1 MKKEENKTI
10 NQFDSDH
17 IDWLK
22 DKLSFIQKN
31 QFANTLYDREN
42 PFKVTQEELDFICE
56 EDQKSERY
64 FMDYL
69 LKEWDS
75 KTKKYVPRWIRNPYQ
90 TDAQVKRYL
99 SYYFSKKCK
108 DKISRLRITSENM
121 LEQKVTTKTID
132 TNEDVKIS
140 LREYWFDERYKP
152 WTQEENFSYKDI
164 IEFSHDIEFK
174 VVDEK
179 DSEYFKHCE
188 YLKSSKKV
196 DPKVIDQ
203 SVDLIKERSSIQ

>member
-1 MKKEENKTI
+1 MKQEEKKLI
-10 NQFDSDH
+10 NQFNSDH

-22 DKLSFIQKN
+22 TKLSFIQKN
-31 QFANTLYDREN
+31 SLAHTLYNREN
-42 PFKVTQEELDFICE
+42 PFKVTQAELDFICN

-64 FMDYL
+64 FMDYSL
-69 LKEWDS
+69 QEWDS
-75 KTKKYVPRWIRNPYQ
+75 KAKRHFPRWVRQPYL

-121 LEQKVTTKTID
+121 LEQKVTVKTID
-132 TNEDVKIS
+132 TNEYVKIS
-140 LREYWFDERYKP
+140 LREYFFDGRYKP
-152 WTQEENFSYKDI
+152 WTEEEHFSHKDI
-164 IEFSHDIEFK
+164 IEFAHDIKFE

-188 YLKSSKKV
+188 YLKSKEV
-196 DPKVIDQ
+196 NPKVVNQ
-203 SVDLIKERSSIQ
+203 SVDLIKEQSSIQ

>member
-42 PFKVTQEELDFICE
+42 PFKVTQAELDFICE

-69 LKEWDS
+69 LKEWNPRS
-75 KTKKYVPRWIRNPYQ
+75 KTYSPRWVRQPYQ
-90 TDAQVKRYL
+90 TDSQVKRYL

-108 DKISRLRITSENM
+108 DKISNLRITSERM
-121 LEQKVTTKTID
+121 LEKKVYVFNYE
-132 TNEDVKIS
+132 TNQDETMF
-140 LREYWFDERYKP
+140 LRENWFDERYRP

-164 IEFSHDIEFK
+164 IEFSHDIKFK

-179 DSEYFKHCE
+179 DSEYFQHCE
-188 YLKSSKKV
+188 YLKSKEV
-196 DPKVIDQ
+196 DPKVVNQ
-203 SVDLIKERSSIQ
+203 SVDLIKEQSSIQ

>member
-42 PFKVTQEELDFICE
+42 PFKVTQAELDFICE

-69 LKEWDS
+69 LKEWNPR
-75 KTKKYVPRWIRNPYQ
+75 TKKYSPRWVRQPYQ
-90 TDAQVKRYL
+90 TDSQVKRYL

-108 DKISRLRITSENM
+108 DKISNLRITSERM
-121 LEQKVTTKTID
+121 LEKKVYVFNYE
-132 TNEDVKIS
+132 TNQDETMF
-140 LREYWFDERYKP
+140 LRENWFDERYRP

-164 IEFSHDIEFK
+164 IEFSHDIKFE

-188 YLKSSKKV
+188 YLKSKEV
-196 DPKVIDQ
+196 DPKVVNQ
-203 SVDLIKERSSIQ
+203 SVDLIKEQSSIQ

>member
-31 QFANTLYDREN
+31 QFAYTLYDREN
-42 PFKVTQEELDFICE
+42 PLKVTQAELDFICE

-69 LKEWDS
+69 LKEWNPR
-75 KTKKYVPRWIRNPYQ
+75 TKKYSPRWVRQPYQ
-90 TDAQVKRYL
+90 TDSQVKRYL

-108 DKISRLRITSENM
+108 DKISNLRITSERM
-121 LEQKVTTKTID
+121 LEKRVHVFNYE
-132 TNEDVKIS
+132 TNQDETMF
-140 LREYWFDERYKP
+140 LRENWFDERYRP

-164 IEFSHDIEFK
+164 IEFSHDIKFE

-179 DSEYFKHCE
+179 DSEYYKDCFNIFNKD
-188 YLKSSKKV
+188 SKV
-196 DPKVIDQ
+196 N
-203 SVDLIKERSSIQ
+203 KEQSSIQ

>member
-1 MKKEENKTI
+1 MKKEEIKRI

-31 QFANTLYDREN
+31 QFADTIYDREN
-42 PFKVTQEELDFICE
+42 PLRVTKPELDFICE

-75 KTKKYVPRWIRNPYQ
+75 RIKKYSPRWVRQPYQ

-99 SYYFSKKCK
+99 SYYFSTKCK
-108 DKISRLRITSENM
+108 DKISNLRITSENM

-132 TNEDVKIS
+132 TNEDLKIS

-179 DSEYFKHCE
+179 DSEYFQHCE
-188 YLKSSKKV
+188 YLKSNKKNN
-196 DPKVIDQ
+196 
-203 SVDLIKERSSIQ
+203 

>member
-31 QFANTLYDREN
+31 QFADTLYDREN
-42 PFKVTQEELDFICE
+42 PFKVTQAELDFICE

-69 LKEWDS
+69 LKEWNPRI
-75 KTKKYVPRWIRNPYQ
+75 KKYSPRWVRQPYQ
-90 TDAQVKRYL
+90 TDSQVKRYL

-108 DKISRLRITSENM
+108 DKISNLRITSERM
-121 LEQKVTTKTID
+121 LEKKVYVFNYE
-132 TNEDVKIS
+132 TNQDETMF
-140 LREYWFDERYKP
+140 LRENWFDERYRP

-164 IEFSHDIEFK
+164 IEFSHDIKFE

-188 YLKSSKKV
+188 YLKSKEV
-196 DPKVIDQ
+196 DPKVVNQ
-203 SVDLIKERSSIQ
+203 SVDLIKEQSSIQ

>member
-31 QFANTLYDREN
+31 QFAHTLYDREN
-42 PFKVTQEELDFICE
+42 PLKVTQAELDFICE

-75 KTKKYVPRWIRNPYQ
+75 RAKRHIPRWVRQPYQ
-90 TDAQVKRYL
+90 TDSQVKRYL

-108 DKISRLRITSENM
+108 DKISNLRITSERM
-121 LEQKVTTKTID
+121 LEKKVYVFNYE
-132 TNEDVKIS
+132 TNQDETMS
-140 LREYWFDERYKP
+140 LRENWFDERYKP
-152 WTQEENFSYKDI
+152 WTQEEIFSYKDI
-164 IEFSHDIEFK
+164 IEFSHDIKFK

-188 YLKSSKKV
+188 YLKSKEV
-196 DPKVIDQ
+196 DPKVVNQ
-203 SVDLIKERSSIQ
+203 SVDLIKEQSSIQ

>member
-1 MKKEENKTI
+1 MKKKEKKRI

-31 QFANTLYDREN
+31 QFADTLYDREN
-42 PFKVTQEELDFICE
+42 PLKVTQAELDFICE

-75 KTKKYVPRWIRNPYQ
+75 RIKKYSPRWVRQPYQ

-108 DKISRLRITSENM
+108 DKISNLRITSENM

-140 LREYWFDERYKP
+140 LREYWFDKIYKP
-152 WTQEENFSYKDI
+152 WTQKENFSYKDI
-164 IEFSHDIEFK
+164 IEFSHNIEFK

-179 DSEYFKHCE
+179 DSEYFQHYE
-188 YLKSSKKV
+188 YLKSNKKNN
-196 DPKVIDQ
+196 
-203 SVDLIKERSSIQ
+203 

>member
-31 QFANTLYDREN
+31 QFAYTLYDREN
-42 PFKVTQEELDFICE
+42 PLKVTQAELDFICE

-69 LKEWDS
+69 LKEWNPR
-75 KTKKYVPRWIRNPYQ
+75 TKKYSPRWVRQPYQ
-90 TDAQVKRYL
+90 TDSQVKRYL

-108 DKISRLRITSENM
+108 DKISNLRITSERM
-121 LEQKVTTKTID
+121 LEKRVHVFNYE
-132 TNEDVKIS
+132 TNQDETMF
-140 LREYWFDERYKP
+140 LRENWFDERYRP

-164 IEFSHDIEFK
+164 IEFSHEIKFE

-179 DSEYFKHCE
+179 DSEYYKDCFNIFNKD
-188 YLKSSKKV
+188 SKV
-196 DPKVIDQ
+196 N
-203 SVDLIKERSSIQ
+203 KEQSSIQ

>member
-31 QFANTLYDREN
+31 QFADTLYDREN
-42 PFKVTQEELDFICE
+42 PFKVTQAELDFICE

-64 FMDYL
+64 FMDYF
-69 LKEWDS
+69 LKEWNPRS
-75 KTKKYVPRWIRNPYQ
+75 KTYSPRWVRQPYQ
-90 TDAQVKRYL
+90 TDSQVKRYL

-108 DKISRLRITSENM
+108 DKISNLRITSERM
-121 LEQKVTTKTID
+121 LEKKVYVFNYE
-132 TNEDVKIS
+132 TNQDETMF
-140 LREYWFDERYKP
+140 LRENWFDERYRP

-164 IEFSHDIEFK
+164 IEFSHDIKFE

-188 YLKSSKKV
+188 YLKSKEV
-196 DPKVIDQ
+196 DPKVVNQ
-203 SVDLIKERSSIQ
+203 SVDLIKEQSSIQ

>member
-31 QFANTLYDREN
+31 QFAHTLYDREN
-42 PFKVTQEELDFICE
+42 PLKVTQAELDFICE

-64 FMDYL
+64 FMDYS

-75 KTKKYVPRWIRNPYQ
+75 RAKRHIPRWVRQPYQ
-90 TDAQVKRYL
+90 TDSQVKRYL

-108 DKISRLRITSENM
+108 DKISNLRITSERM
-121 LEQKVTTKTID
+121 LEKKVYVFNYE
-132 TNEDVKIS
+132 TNKDETMS
-140 LREYWFDERYKP
+140 LRENWFDERYKP

-164 IEFSHDIEFK
+164 IEFSHDIKFK

-188 YLKSSKKV
+188 YLKSKEV
-196 DPKVIDQ
+196 DPKVVNQ
-203 SVDLIKERSSIQ
+203 SVDLIKEQSSIQ

>member
-42 PFKVTQEELDFICE
+42 PFKVTQAELDFICE

-69 LKEWDS
+69 LKEWNPR
-75 KTKKYVPRWIRNPYQ
+75 TKKYSPRWIRQPYQ
-90 TDAQVKRYL
+90 TDSQVKRYL

-108 DKISRLRITSENM
+108 DKISNLRITSERM
-121 LEQKVTTKTID
+121 LEKKVYVFNYE
-132 TNEDVKIS
+132 TNQDETMF
-140 LREYWFDERYKP
+140 LRENWFDERYRP

-164 IEFSHDIEFK
+164 IEFSHDIKFE

-188 YLKSSKKV
+188 YLKSKEV
-196 DPKVIDQ
+196 DPKVVNQ
-203 SVDLIKERSSIQ
+203 SVDLIKEQSSIQ